1 MSDQP
6 ATGERTWVDVQKK
19 TFTRWSNTFLRY
31 RKAKINDLE
40 FDLHDGVLL
49 IQLLEIIS
57 DKSLGKYNQTP
68 KIKPQKLEN
77 LSAAL
82 KFITSQGIKL
92 VGIGPEDIHD
102 NNLKLILGLIWTL
115 ILRFQIQRGG
125 PDANAKA
132 ELLEWVRQQVAP
144 YGLRPKNFNNDWT
157 DGKVLSALTDSLEP
171 GTLDYKSLT
180 GDALSDTERAMDTAE
195 KAYQITK
202 LMDAIDMVEMPDEL
216 AVMTYVSLFRDY
228 WNNEMSKKADASKS
242 FITTFSFHVQT
253 RDKHGTNKT
262 SGGDDF
268 RVNITGPAAVEVQT
282 SDNGDGTYSAT
293 YTLPQK
299 GAYSV
304 SILLNGKEL
313 NASPS
318 FKQEL

>member
-1 MSDQP
+1 MSEQP
-6 ATGERTWVDVQKK
+6 AGERTWVDVQKK

-40 FDLHDGVLL
+40 TDLHDGILL

-82 KFITSQGIKL
+82 KFIASQGIKL

-171 GTLDYKSLT
+171 GTLDYKSLS
-180 GDALSDTERAMDTAE
+180 GDALGDTERAMDTAE

-216 AVMTYVSLFRDY
+216 AIMTYVSLFRDY
-228 WNNEMSKKADASKS
+228 WNSEMSKKADASKS
-242 FITTFSFHVQT
+242 FFTTFSFHVQT

-293 YTLPQK
+293 YSLPQK
-299 GAYSV
+299 GSYSV

-318 FKQEL
+318 FRQEL